1 MPHSIR
7 NNLRTYRAEKSRR
20 RQTAMRT
27 AANTLKR
34 HGVQKPKYIKPTKS
48 AVKTL
53 KMQNGGKSKKHKK
66 HKKSRTTKSRKK
78 SKANRKPRYFHFMSL

>member
-34 HGVQKPKYIKPTKS
+34 HGVQKPKYNKPTKS
-48 AVKTL
+48 AGKTQ
-53 KMQNGGKSKKHKK
+53 KIQNGGKSKKQKK
-66 HKKSRTTKSRKK
+66 RRKTKSNKK
-78 SKANRKPRYFHFMSL
+78 SKTNHKPRYFHFMSL

>member
-1 MPHSIR
+1 MSSQANSLKQLIG
-7 NNLRTYRAEKSRR
+7 TSRVHFE
-20 RQTAMRT
+20 
-27 AANTLKR
+27 KR